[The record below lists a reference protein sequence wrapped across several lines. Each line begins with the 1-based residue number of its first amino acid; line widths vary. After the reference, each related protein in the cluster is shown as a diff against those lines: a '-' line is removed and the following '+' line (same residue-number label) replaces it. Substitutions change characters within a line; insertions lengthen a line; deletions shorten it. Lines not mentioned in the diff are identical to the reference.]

1 VGCDDGLVAGTVAD
15 VVFVGSTSRIMV
27 DVADRRLQLVL
38 PNDGG
43 TYVPAPGTA
52 VGIEIPTDAIR
63 VLAR

>member
-1 VGCDDGLVAGTVAD
+1 
-15 VVFVGSTSRIMV
+15 VFVGSTSHIMV
-27 DVADRRLQLVL
+27 DVADRRLQVVL

-52 VGIEIPTDAIR
+52 VGIEIPADAIR